1 MLENPTDA
9 QAHSHTRYIGHLVE
23 FLSRV
28 QQDKILEVQ
37 LLLDLC
43 SEFERLAL
51 HAISKAANGTETST
65 SPSVSIASGLPG
77 YGQASYIDN
86 QDEKRKS
93 ILLTMAQKI
102 LSYAN
107 GRASSMQL
115 AHGLMGNIPH
125 LCSIAA
131 RIFSGL
137 IPKLQISPSA
147 SLLSPLSLNPE
158 TYGFTFM

>member
-1 MLENPTDA
+1 
-9 QAHSHTRYIGHLVE
+9 
-23 FLSRV
+23 
-28 QQDKILEVQ
+28 
-37 LLLDLC
+37 LLDLC

-51 HAISKAANGTETST
+51 HAISKAANGTEIST
-65 SPSVSIASGLPG
+65 SPSVSIASGLQG

-86 QDEKRKS
+86 QDEGKKPF
-93 ILLTMAQKI
+93 LLTKAQKI

-107 GRASSMQL
+107 GRTSSMQL

-131 RIFSGL
+131 RTFSGL

-147 SLLSPLSLNPE
+147 SLLSPSSLNPE